1 MFNVVVV
8 LMRIAGKAQ
17 VGHGV
22 KSLERCFPNPFEM
35 SFFLLFNV
43 EVVLLM
49 RIKVEAQVANML
61 LNL

>member
-1 MFNVVVV
+1 
-8 LMRIAGKAQ
+8 MRIAGKAQ

-22 KSLERCFPNPFEM
+22 KSLERFFPNPFEM
-35 SFFLLFNV
+35 SFFFLFNV

-49 RIKVEAQVANML
+49 QIKVEAQVANML